1 MESKNSGGLGIAEIL
16 TLIFIVLKLTGTI
29 KWSWVWVL
37 SPIWITLALIV
48 SLIPEQA
55 VFFVGCFGKK
65 GEMAENDNVFV
76 EVFCIFQFML

>member
-29 KWSWVWVL
+29 NWSWVWVL

-48 SLIPEQA
+48 SLILFA
-55 VFFVGCFGKK
+55 ACIGFFIKK
-65 GEMAENDNVFV
+65 SA
-76 EVFCIFQFML
+76 